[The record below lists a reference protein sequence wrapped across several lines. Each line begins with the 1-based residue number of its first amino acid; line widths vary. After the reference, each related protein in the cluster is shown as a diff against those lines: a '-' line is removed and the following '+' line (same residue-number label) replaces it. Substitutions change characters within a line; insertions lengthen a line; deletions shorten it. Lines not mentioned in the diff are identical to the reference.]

1 MRKLIVGKNDLLFV
15 KPDVALDWD
24 EENNNGLKAFEVSAH
39 SGRKVNWKCQYCGRP
54 WTGTINNHR
63 VPGCKTCHSRT
74 NHKTRIKRSI
84 IANGSLE
91 QYKELMLDWDKEA
104 NEKAGYFSN
113 EMTIQS
119 NEPVNWKCHK
129 CGYKWQREVAN
140 RVNGNGCPAC
150 AHRVLFEGHNDLKTL
165 YPELA
170 LEWNEKKN
178 GIPANKVIGGGI
190 TRYSWKC
197 LFCGN
202 EFTTSIH
209 NRIAGTMCSRCQGA
223 STSFAEQAIYY
234 YIKQMFPN
242 AVNRYIDPETEKELD
257 IYIPDLRIG
266 VEYDGYRFHSVLQ
279 TEDDEKNRL
288 FNEQGIK
295 LIRVRET
302 DYNGTRLPQLS
313 VKIYKTFVYK
323 KNTRYTGLDSIIEQ
337 LVNLISDNDSDIIP
351 NTYDDRFTILHT
363 MYLGQKKNSFQTNN
377 HNHLKYW
384 DSERNAPLL
393 PTEISSHSG
402 ISVYWKCD
410 ICGYKWERTIDAE
423 VKSKGCPACNRQVL
437 SEKYN
442 FAVLHPDIA
451 AEWDYDR
458 NPDTPFDVFPYTHE
472 TRFWICKKCG
482 NRYPASIDHRSYG
495 TGCRKCGLEKN
506 RHSRMKPV
514 LQIDKITNKV
524 IATYP
529 SAREAEK
536 QTGVS
541 FSKISMCCNG
551 KNQTAGGYK
560 WKFNITND
568 S

>member
-1 MRKLIVGKNDLLFV
+1 MKKVIVGINDLLSV
-15 KPDVALDWD
+15 KPDIALDWD

-39 SGRKVNWKCQYCGRP
+39 SGKIANWKCQYCGKP

-63 VPGCKTCHSRT
+63 IPGCKGCHNRT
-74 NHKTRIKRSI
+74 NHKTRINRSI
-84 IANGSLE
+84 LDNGSLE
-91 QYKELMLDWDKEA
+91 QYKELMLDWDNEA

-129 CGYKWQREVAN
+129 CGYTWQRGVAY
-140 RVNGNGCPAC
+140 RVNGAGCPAC

-178 GIPANKVIGGGI
+178 GIPANKVIGGGA

-202 EFTTSIH
+202 EFKTSIH
-209 NRIAGTMCSRCQGA
+209 NRVAGTMCGRCQGTN
-223 STSFAEQAIYY
+223 TSFAEQAMYY
-234 YIKQMFPN
+234 YVKQIFSN
-242 AVNRYIDPETEKELD
+242 AVSRYIEPETQKELD
-257 IYIPDLRIG
+257 IYIPELRLG

-279 TEDDEKNRL
+279 SEDDEKNRL
-288 FNEQGIK
+288 INKQGIK

-302 DYNGTRLPQLS
+302 EYDGTRLPQLS
-313 VKIYKTFVYK
+313 VKIYKTFVYEK
-323 KNTRYTGLDSIIEQ
+323 STRYAGLDSIIKQ
-337 LVNLISDNDSDIIP
+337 LINLISDKESVINPD
-351 NTYDDRFTILHT
+351 TYNDRFVILHT

-377 HNHLKYW
+377 HNHLQYW
-384 DSERNAPLL
+384 DFERNAPLL
-393 PTEISSHSG
+393 PAEISAHSG

-410 ICGYKWERTIDAE
+410 KCGYKWERSIDSE
-423 VKSKGCPACNRQVL
+423 VKTKGCPACNKQVL

-451 AEWDYDR
+451 AEWDYDN

-472 TRFWICKKCG
+472 PRSWICKKCG
-482 NRYPASIDHRSYG
+482 ERYSASISHRSNG
-495 TGCRKCGLEKN
+495 TGCRLCGLENN
-506 RHSRMKPV
+506 RLSRMKPV
-514 LQIDKITNKV
+514 SQIDPITNKV
-524 IATYP
+524 IATYQ

-541 FSKISMCCNG
+541 YKRISMCCHG
-551 KNQTAGGYK
+551 KTQTAGGFK

>member
-1 MRKLIVGKNDLLFV
+1 
-15 KPDVALDWD
+15 
-24 EENNNGLKAFEVSAH
+24 
-39 SGRKVNWKCQYCGRP
+39 
-54 WTGTINNHR
+54 
-63 VPGCKTCHSRT
+63 
-74 NHKTRIKRSI
+74 
-84 IANGSLE
+84 
-91 QYKELMLDWDKEA
+91 MLDWDKEA

-129 CGYKWQREVAN
+129 CGYKWQRDVAN

-223 STSFAEQAIYY
+223 STSFAEQAVYY
-234 YIKQMFPN
+234 YIKQMFPD

-279 TEDDEKNRL
+279 SEDNEKNRL

-302 DYNGTRLPQLS
+302 DYNGSRLPQLS
-313 VKIYKTFVYK
+313 VKIYKTFVYEK
-323 KNTRYTGLDSIIEQ
+323 STRYSGLDSIIKQ

-393 PTEISSHSG
+393 PAEISAHSG

-410 ICGYKWERTIDAE
+410 VCGYKWERTIDAE

-442 FAVLHPDIA
+442 LAVLHPDIA

-472 TRFWICKKCG
+472 SRFWICKKCG
-482 NRYPASIDHRSYG
+482 NRYPASIDHRSNG

-514 LQIDKITNKV
+514 LQIDKTTNQV
-524 IATYP
+524 IAAYP

-541 FSKISMCCNG
+541 YSKISMCCNG

-560 WKFNITND
+560 WKFNITSD